1 MPERLSDAGF
11 AAWSA
16 FLGSYAIVRDHLERE
31 LEEAR
36 GMPLSWYEV
45 LVRLSEAPDGAI
57 RMQQLARGV
66 FLSKSGLTQVATRME
81 AAGLIT
87 REPCPSDRRGINAVI
102 TNQGRRAAR
111 RAAVIHLAGIQSHFG
126 RHLDDAELE
135 AVAAAMGK
143 VFSAEA
149 PRGATLPGS
158 QRARP
163 RRQLDRGRRQAHPEA
178 GSALAGLAG
187 DDAAAVLPRD
197 PPGDRQP

>member
-1 MPERLSDAGF
+1 MPERLSEAGL

-31 LEEAR
+31 LEESR
-36 GMPLSWYEV
+36 GLPLSWYEV

-81 AAGLIT
+81 AAGLIR
-87 REPCPSDRRGINAVI
+87 REPCRSDRRGINAVI
-102 TNQGRRAAR
+102 TPEGRRAAR
-111 RAAVIHLAGIQSHFG
+111 RAAVVHLAGIQSHFG
-126 RHLDDAELE
+126 RHLDDAELK
-135 AVAAAMGK
+135 ALAAAMSK

-158 QRARP
+158 RQRA
-163 RRQLDRGRRQAHPEA
+163 
-178 GSALAGLAG
+178 
-187 DDAAAVLPRD
+187 AAAD
-197 PPGDRQP
+197 